1 MSVSDAAT
9 RGVSG
14 LVKDAEHGED
24 VIVARHGRPVA
35 AVVSMARLE
44 QLRSLESELRD
55 IALVL
60 ARAATDTG
68 ARTDLDEAILA
79 FGFDRADL
87 ETELAADLAAGRD

>member
-1 MSVSDAAT
+1 MGVSPASHVMSVSDVAT

-14 LVKDAEHGED
+14 PVKDAEHGED

-55 IALVL
+55 VAWYSL
-60 ARAATDTG
+60 G
-68 ARTDLDEAILA
+68 
-79 FGFDRADL
+79 L